1 MGKVRAM
8 IKNQDGTYA
17 GYIYG
22 NNFDLFFNQKS
33 YNQFRKPVFN
43 EPDGGIIFFFL
54 TAEVKNTYEGTLL
67 ECKVFVSP
75 FWWFVLLVFVAAF
88 VWLIYS
94 ATQGYFEYKL
104 LILLGAAY
112 LILTGIYNW
121 VRITFVKRV
130 LTMFNG
136 KIVK

>member
-1 MGKVRAM
+1 MGKVRAV
-8 IKNQDGTYA
+8 IKNEDGTYT
-17 GYIYG
+17 GYIY
-22 NNFDLFFNQKS
+22 NNCFDLFFNQKS
-33 YNQFRKPVFN
+33 RFGFSRGSFN
-43 EPDGGIIFFFL
+43 GPKDGLILFFL
-54 TAEVKNTYEGTLL
+54 TAEVKNSYEGTLL
-67 ECKVFVSP
+67 ECKVFVNP

-121 VRITFVKRV
+121 VRITFITRV
-130 LTMFNG
+130 LIMFSG